1 MIKKVTTDTLKPGMH
16 IHDLNCGWMDHP
28 FLKNSFKIKNDNI
41 IKKIID
47 LGIREVY
54 IHTDMGFDDANA
66 PTAEEVNN
74 DVTSRIFK
82 VAEISPKDIPRVP
95 MKEEITRAKI
105 IQKEA
110 KQTIQNIMEDVRFGQ
125 QVETEKVENVVENMI
140 YSIFRNDEALV
151 SLVRIRKVDEYT
163 YMHSMSVAVLMIS
176 FCKYLGFDEAVL
188 KEVGVGAMLHDI
200 GKMKIPQNLLLG
212 NKQLT
217 ADEYKMM
224 KEHVI
229 FSREL
234 LEKTDGVS
242 RNAVLIAAEHHERV
256 DGSGYPNGLKGDD
269 ISKFGRVAAI
279 VDVYDAMTSD
289 RCYQNKFEPTDVLR
303 RLYEW
308 SKHHFES
315 TLVQKFIRCIG
326 IYPIGS
332 MVRLRSGM
340 LAVVVKHGGQSLL
353 QPVVRAIYNARNDR
367 FYSVPRDI
375 DLSLESGK
383 NADRIVCYESPEK
396 WNIQPEMYL

>member
-1 MIKKVTTDTLKPGMH
+1 
-16 IHDLNCGWMDHP
+16 
-28 FLKNSFKIKNDNI
+28 LKNSFKIKDDKI

-54 IHTDMGFDDANA
+54 IDTDMGFDDAHA

-74 DVTSRIFK
+74 DVTSKIFK
-82 VAEISPKDIPRVP
+82 SAEISPKDIPRVP

-176 FCKYLGFDEAVL
+176 FCKYLGFDEALL

-224 KEHVI
+224 KEHVV

-242 RNAVLIAAEHHERV
+242 RNAVLIASEHHERI

-269 ISKFGRVAAI
+269 ISKFGQVAAI

-308 SKHHFES
+308 SKHHFDS
-315 TLVQKFIRCIG
+315 TLVQKFVRCIG

-340 LAVVVKHGGQSLL
+340 LGVVVKHGEQNLL

-367 FYSVPRDI
+367 FFSVPRDI
-375 DLSLESGK
+375 DLSRESGK

>member
-16 IHDLNCGWMDHP
+16 IHDLNCKWMDHP
-28 FLKNSFKIKNDNI
+28 FLKNSFKIKDDKI

-54 IHTDMGFDDANA
+54 IDTDMGFDDAHA

-74 DVTSRIFK
+74 DVTSKIFK
-82 VAEISPKDIPRVP
+82 SAEISPKDIPRVP

-140 YSIFRNDEALV
+140 YSIFRNDE
-151 SLVRIRKVDEYT
+151 T

-176 FCKYLGFDEAVL
+176 FCKYLGFDEALL

-224 KEHVI
+224 KEHV
-229 FSREL
+229 
-234 LEKTDGVS
+234 VS

>member
-54 IHTDMGFDDANA
+54 IDTDMGFDDANA

-188 KEVGVGAMLHDI
+188 KEVGVGAMLHD
-200 GKMKIPQNLLLG
+200 
-212 NKQLT
+212 
-217 ADEYKMM
+217 
-224 KEHVI
+224 V
-229 FSREL
+229 
-234 LEKTDGVS
+234 
-242 RNAVLIAAEHHERV
+242 
-256 DGSGYPNGLKGDD
+256 
-269 ISKFGRVAAI
+269 
-279 VDVYDAMTSD
+279 TS
-289 RCYQNKFEPTDVLR
+289 
-303 RLYEW
+303 
-308 SKHHFES
+308 S
-315 TLVQKFIRCIG
+315 
-326 IYPIGS
+326 
-332 MVRLRSGM
+332 
-340 LAVVVKHGGQSLL
+340 
-353 QPVVRAIYNARNDR
+353 
-367 FYSVPRDI
+367 
-375 DLSLESGK
+375 
-383 NADRIVCYESPEK
+383 
-396 WNIQPEMYL
+396 